1 MTIKIPMAKG
11 RLAHRKFH
19 NARVSGIQL
28 ARWEREETGR
38 TFYASLKG
46 GYSGFRRSF
55 GRARVSTFQERMRGH
70 HFVNRLTKFLAGC

>member
-11 RLAHRKFH
+11 CMAHRKHH

-38 TFYASLKG
+38 AFYTSLKG
-46 GYSGFRRSF
+46 GYSGFRRSY
-55 GRARVSTFQERMRGH
+55 GRVRFSSFQARMRNGDLALQ
-70 HFVNRLTKFLAGC
+70 RYLFLGGC